1 MKNEKF
7 CGAMLRLKEATY
19 YELRKIALDN
29 RSTFNK
35 FAGEI
40 LEHYVAARSTGKRR
54 SQANEDLEVHR
65 GD

>member
-40 LEHYVAARSTGKRR
+40 LEQYVTRTAKRR
-54 SQANEDLEVHR
+54 SQANEDLETQR
-65 GD
+65 PG